1 MEKPGDPSAAHAIG
15 RRIAELRRSRK
26 MTQATLA
33 AAASIDRT
41 ALSKVETGQRRLGS
55 LELARITQKLQVPWE
70 RIVEGPPRTGPDT
83 VGAIRS
89 QREAI
94 LEICRRYGASEP
106 RLFGSAPRGDSTPDS
121 DIDIDLLVEMEPG
134 RSLLEQ
140 AGLLVELREL
150 LGRDV
155 DVVTE
160 AGLAATH
167 PGAGYERGHRPLRS
181 DRERLM
187 DIAEA
192 IGRILKYTSRGR
204 TEFESQELIQTWVL
218 RHLEIIG
225 ATAGRLSPELRT
237 AHPEVP
243 WPALV
248 AMRNVLAHDY
258 FGIDVERAWATVER
272 DLPPLRVTVEHL
284 IAEISAP

>member
-94 LEICRRYGASEP
+94 LEICRRHGASEP
-106 RLFGSAPRGDSTPDS
+106 RLFGSVPRGDSTPDS
-121 DIDIDLLVEMEPG
+121 DIDLLVEMEPG

-160 AGLAATH
+160 AGL
-167 PGAGYERGHRPLRS
+167 RPRI
-181 DRERLM
+181 RERVM
-187 DIAEA
+187 SEA
-192 IGRILKYTSRGR
+192 I
-204 TEFESQELIQTWVL
+204 
-218 RHLEIIG
+218 
-225 ATAGRLSPELRT
+225 
-237 AHPEVP
+237 
-243 WPALV
+243 AL
-248 AMRNVLAHDY
+248 
-258 FGIDVERAWATVER
+258 
-272 DLPPLRVTVEHL
+272 
-284 IAEISAP
+284 